1 MVFTSAVF
9 LGVFLPLLIGVYF
22 LANAKARPYV
32 LLVFSLLFYAWGEP
46 SAVVKKAVG
55 KGAKR

>member
-22 LANAKARPYV
+22 LVNAKARPYV
-32 LLVFSLLFYAWGEP
+32 LLLFSRVSGRLYLF
-46 SAVVKKAVG
+46 
-55 KGAKR
+55 R

>member
-22 LANAKARPYV
+22 LANTKARPYV
-32 LLVFSLLFYAWGEP
+32 LLLFSLLFYAWGEP